1 MTRDGDACLRPL
13 VRLCA
18 GYFATCHRVA
28 FADYTDSI
36 RAPLW
41 RIGEDP
47 FLTSTYAIH
56 FIKGVQGVDPTG
68 RGYLRAASTP
78 KHYAGYNFD
87 SWHGMDRYH
96 YNALISKQDWA
107 DTYSQPFQAS
117 VVG

>member
-1 MTRDGDACLRPL
+1 M
-13 VRLCA
+13 
-18 GYFATCHRVA
+18 
-28 FADYTDSI
+28 
-36 RAPLW
+36 
-41 RIGEDP
+41 
-47 FLTSTYAIH
+47 
-56 FIKGVQGVDPTG
+56 QGVDPSG

-117 VVG
+117 VVGVSELFPYCHNATVSKIDH

>member
-1 MTRDGDACLRPL
+1 MTPA
-13 VRLCA
+13 A
-18 GYFATCHRVA
+18 A
-28 FADYTDSI
+28 
-36 RAPLW
+36 
-41 RIGEDP
+41 GEDP

-56 FIKGVQGVDPTG
+56 FIKGVQGVDPSG
-68 RGYLRAASTP
+68 RGYLRAAATP

-117 VVG
+117 VVGANASGDWRLSSIFHPHDDCTVIPNSRDRD